1 MSVNGG
7 PNIFDTSLLIYLD
20 AADRDSYTPGS
31 TTWYDLSGNN
41 NNFTLYN
48 GVGFN
53 SKNKGYLT
61 FDGTNDYVR
70 STNTIDLT
78 VYGGVVVE
86 ITLFTNNTGSSIW
99 WEFSSNWNSNP
110 GGMGLSGNE
119 NGGGNVVG
127 QCHSQWNGGTDGRNY
142 NMDNPSTQWQTH
154 TNIFMRQNDP
164 TGRLTYVSSNLK
176 NYVTGP
182 GYSTSTSTTTSM
194 VFRNDNFYLGS
205 RGGTVAFLNG
215 NISSFKVYTIKL
227 SQSEILQN
235 YNNTKSRFGL

>member
-7 PNIFDTSLLIYLD
+7 PSIFDTSLLICLD
-20 AADRDSYTPGS
+20 ASDRDSYTPGS

-78 VYGGVVVE
+78 VYGGLVIEV
-86 ITLFTNNTGSSIW
+86 TLFKNNTNVGMVY
-99 WEFSSNWNSNP
+99 EFSNNWNSNSGGFGLAGDDNGSGTTP
-110 GGMGLSGNE
+110 GTHHTN
-119 NGGGNVVG
+119 
-127 QCHSQWNGGTDGRNY
+127 WNGGTGPKNY
-142 NMDNPSTQWQTH
+142 DFSPSTNWHTH
-154 TNIFMRQNDP
+154 TNILMRQDDP
-164 TGRLTYVSSNLK
+164 TGRLSYVNGGLKPYSSS
-176 NYVTGP
+176 Y
-182 GYSTSTSTTTSM
+182 TTLASM
-194 VFRNDNFYLGS
+194 IFRNDNFYLGS

>member
-1 MSVNGG
+1 
-7 PNIFDTSLLIYLD
+7 
-20 AADRDSYTPGS
+20 
-31 TTWYDLSGNN
+31 
-41 NNFTLYN
+41 
-48 GVGFN
+48 
-53 SKNKGYLT
+53 
-61 FDGTNDYVR
+61 
-70 STNTIDLT
+70 
-78 VYGGVVVE
+78 
-86 ITLFTNNTGSSIW
+86 
-99 WEFSSNWNSNP
+99 
-110 GGMGLSGNE
+110 MGLSGNE

-127 QCHSQWNGGTDGRNY
+127 QCHSQWIGGTDGRNY

-154 TNIFMRQNDP
+154 TNIFMKQNDP

-176 NYVTGP
+176 NYVTGS